1 MLYSIVA
8 MLVVIFDQAVKFW
21 VTNTLMGYDVVT
33 FIPGVISLVNV
44 PNYGAAFGILSG
56 GNARIGFIVV
66 TVIFCLAVIIA
77 LATNFIN
84 GRLARWSL
92 VMVAAG
98 GFANCIDRVMY
109 GYVVDMFKVE
119 LFNFAIFNVADIFI
133 TVFAIL
139 FAIAILF
146 EKDSTAED
154 EDEDEDEEEDEEE
167 EEKPRRGLLAR
178 FRHDD
183 EDEEEKP
190 RRGKKAKFED
200 EYEEYKAKQRPGRP
214 GSAPAS
220 AVSRPAP
227 SRPAPSR
234 STAAARPGDRA
245 QSAAPR
251 AGASPARNA
260 DPFAEW
266 EKANARVDAQRSG
279 SYAARAMGAQQSPVQ
294 QPRSAAPGQ
303 QGGYRPPVQR
313 SAQQQAPAQRP
324 ASQQAPYVQPAA
336 APQSAPAQAPA
347 QRPAPQ
353 VKTEPA
359 ADSEFNLDDI
369 LNEFK

>member
-8 MLVVIFDQAVKFW
+8 LLVVIFDQAVKFW

-66 TVIFCLAVIIA
+66 TVVFCLAVIIA

-84 GRLARWSL
+84 GRVARWSL

-139 FAIAILF
+139 FAVAILF

-154 EDEDEDEEEDEEE
+154 EDEYEEDEDELNEEEDEPRRKGGLLSRFRRNDDEDG
-167 EEKPRRGLLAR
+167 EEKPRRGR
-178 FRHDD
+178 
-183 EDEEEKP
+183 
-190 RRGKKAKFED
+190 KAKYED
-200 EYEEYKAKQRPGRP
+200 EYEEYKAKQRPSRP
-214 GSAPAS
+214 AAPAAAARAGGSVRAGDRSQSAPA
-220 AVSRPAP
+220 RNPA
-227 SRPAPSR
+227 
-234 STAAARPGDRA
+234 
-245 QSAAPR
+245 
-251 AGASPARNA
+251 PARNA

-294 QPRSAAPGQ
+294 QPRPTAPQ
-303 QGGYRPPVQR
+303 QQAVYRPPVQR
-313 SAQQQAPAQRP
+313 SAQQSSVQRSAQQSPVQRSAQPA
-324 ASQQAPYVQPAA
+324 APYTQPVPSPAA
-336 APQSAPAQAPA
+336 APQ
-347 QRPAPQ
+347 PAPQ
-353 VKTEPA
+353 QSPRPQAKPESP

>member
-1 MLYSIVA
+1 

-146 EKDSTAED
+146 EKDSTA
-154 EDEDEDEEEDEEE
+154 
-167 EEKPRRGLLAR
+167 
-178 FRHDD
+178 